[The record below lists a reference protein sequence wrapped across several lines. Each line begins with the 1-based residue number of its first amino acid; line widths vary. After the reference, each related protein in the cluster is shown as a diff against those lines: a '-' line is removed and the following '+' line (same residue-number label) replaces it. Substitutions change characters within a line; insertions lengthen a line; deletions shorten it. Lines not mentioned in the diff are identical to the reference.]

1 MSRAP
6 VTQEASSMLSYLK
19 ELKVL
24 LDQDFKRIYL
34 VTLIFIFSSSLDF
47 IGISLLGTYIALIV
61 NPAGF
66 RELEFLDNFS
76 DVLSTLSD
84 SELHY
89 LFGIALFFVFLFRF
103 LAVLLSNYTIF
114 KVTNALQ
121 VKMQERMM
129 RIYLDQDYES
139 FIQNNSSEYI
149 AKIATYVRMYK
160 VVLVS
165 ILRTFSDSLI
175 FIAIA
180 IALAMISFQTLGIL
194 ILLFLTM
201 FILFNKFLLTRV
213 QKYGEQL
220 NRGNVL
226 MVKAISEGV
235 SGLKEIRMLGKEDFF
250 MKSFSKGVTLM
261 ADMEVRQNTIQFA
274 PRSLLE
280 LVLVMFVVIIVFINI
295 YIQNDLTSVF
305 TVIGIF
311 SVGAIRLVPIITLLF
326 SSVNTIRYGRNSVS
340 NLYQDIQSFEEGR
353 SKAFDKED
361 PAPLKKEFIDLDI
374 SSISYSYPN
383 SGEKALE
390 DVSLKIKKGDYV
402 GFVGPSGAGK
412 TTLVDVLLG
421 LLHPQTGTIKLNGKD
436 IFSQIELWRSL
447 VAYLPQEIFLI
458 DDSLTK
464 NIALDDDIENSS
476 QDRLKEVIKK
486 SRLDD
491 VIDNLPEGMDTRM
504 GERGVMLSGGQRQRV
519 AIARALFHEREVLV
533 LDEATSS
540 LDMKTEEK
548 IVNQMQKFKGEKTV
562 ITIAHRIST
571 LKYCDRL
578 YKLEKG
584 IIMGPYTYDEYL
596 QILAKEILVKS

>member
-1 MSRAP
+1 
-6 VTQEASSMLSYLK
+6 MLSYLK